1 MWADEGVKE
10 KRGSKRETE
19 GDRKT
24 KSGTEWG
31 KMTFHN
37 PLFFLFKHYTQYHNH
52 TLKPK
57 HLRQF
62 SYLILP
68 LIFKGINQRGKR
80 LFSLWVLTG
89 RISLVMLHVFSKS
102 S

>member
-10 KRGSKRETE
+10 REGVRE
-19 GDRKT
+19 KLREIERQRVAQNLG
-24 KSGTEWG
+24 E
-31 KMTFHN
+31 MTFHN

-52 TLKPK
+52 TLRPK

-80 LFSLWVLTG
+80 LFSL
-89 RISLVMLHVFSKS
+89 
-102 S
+102 